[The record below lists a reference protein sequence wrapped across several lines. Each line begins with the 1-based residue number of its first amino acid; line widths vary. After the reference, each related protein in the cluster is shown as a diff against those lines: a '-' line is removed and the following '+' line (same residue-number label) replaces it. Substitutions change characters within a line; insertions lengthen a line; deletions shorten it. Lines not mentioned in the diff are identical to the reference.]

1 MREGLNAGKCDLV
14 AAMPPGASMALATHP
29 YYRSTYVVSKPGEPP
44 VSSLDDPSLRTRP
57 IGVQLVGDDGSGHD
71 FPRARLEARSG
82 LSPYRAM
89 SLATL

>member
-1 MREGLNAGKCDLV
+1 
-14 AAMPPGASMALATHP
+14 MALATHP
-29 YYRSTYVVSKPGEPP
+29 YYRSTYVVSKPDEPP

-82 LSPYRAM
+82 LSPVPRHEPCHIVAP
-89 SLATL
+89 AGIERR